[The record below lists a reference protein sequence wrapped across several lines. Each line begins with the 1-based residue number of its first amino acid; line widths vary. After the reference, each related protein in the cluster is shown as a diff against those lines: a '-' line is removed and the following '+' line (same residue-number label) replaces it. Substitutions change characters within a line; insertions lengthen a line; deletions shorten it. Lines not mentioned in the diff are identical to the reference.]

1 MSPPMKRSGMSTAT
15 SDTVSDTIVKPICPA
30 PLRAAWKGRSPA
42 SM

>member
-1 MSPPMKRSGMSTAT
+1 MSPPMKSSGMSTAT

-30 PLRAAWKGRSPA
+30 PLSAAWNGLSPA